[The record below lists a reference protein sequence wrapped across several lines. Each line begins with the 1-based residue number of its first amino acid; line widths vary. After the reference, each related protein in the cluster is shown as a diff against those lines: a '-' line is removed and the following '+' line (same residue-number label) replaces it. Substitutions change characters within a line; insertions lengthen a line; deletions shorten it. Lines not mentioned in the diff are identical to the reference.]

1 MLSEQILTYK
11 EWEGRVRYEIP
22 AILMRGG
29 GGRGVKHLSQQG
41 GGLELFQVNNSV
53 SS

>member
-1 MLSEQILTYK
+1 MKFQE
-11 EWEGRVRYEIP
+11 
-22 AILMRGG
+22 RGG
-29 GGRGVKHLSQQG
+29 GGGGSRFKHLSQQG

>member
-1 MLSEQILTYK
+1 MLSGQILTYK

-22 AILMRGG
+22 AILMRG

>member
-22 AILMRGG
+22 GEGRGG
-29 GGRGVKHLSQQG
+29 GG
-41 GGLELFQVNNSV
+41 ESV
-53 SS
+53 

>member
-1 MLSEQILTYK
+1 MLSGQILTYK

-29 GGRGVKHLSQQG
+29 GGGLSIEVNKE
-41 GGLELFQVNNSV
+41 GGLNYFR
-53 SS
+53 

>member
-29 GGRGVKHLSQQG
+29 RRGVKHLSQQG